1 MPYYITRESQECAGY
16 AVVSVYEDQTELH
29 GCHLT
34 RQAAIDQMVAMSEE
48 EGIEPGGDLDQIEE
62 SVEEDDEEMYASK
75 VVRLSSPVR
84 IISFSGSQV
93 TLDAAGD
100 TPSRTIS
107 GIAVPYN
114 VTATVSDGTQVM
126 FRPGALPVDGKA
138 PKLFMYHDASQPVGL
153 VTGRVD
159 TDEGM
164 LFTAKVSKTAAG
176 DDALEL
182 AKDGV
187 IDSVSVGVNP
197 TEYDMDGDTMVV
209 TAADWMELSLVPIP
223 AFAGATITDVAASA
237 ATIPDAVSST
247 TNPKETAVVE
257 AEKTVEIEAATPT
270 APIPAQPKRNFGMP
284 TAGEYLAAYHIGGD
298 TYRKVNDAFI
308 EAAKSRQTALQAA
321 AGDTLTTDT
330 PGLLPVPVLGPVFDD
345 LNYIRPVVAAVGA
358 RAMPDGGAQ
367 KTFIRPTWTTHPSV
381 AAQSPELN
389 PASATT
395 PVIASNVVTKT
406 TLAGQVTLSVQ
417 DIDFTSP
424 GAMEIILRDL
434 VGQYMLASDNVAA
447 DAITAGATPSGA
459 TWTVTGNQT
468 DPSSLITAL
477 YGAAVNILSATNFL
491 PDHCFVS
498 PNVWELLGRQLDA
511 DKRPVFPYVGAAG
524 LMGVNAMGT
533 GGVTQMNSFN
543 PFGLNLVADRNFA
556 GNTLVVARGTAI
568 EFYEQVKGIMSVEVP
583 STLGRT
589 FSYYGYVATFIA
601 DSTQVQ
607 SIALA

>member
-16 AVVSVYEDQTELH
+16 AVVSVYDDQTELH

-257 AEKTVEIEAATPT
+257 AEKSVEIEAATPT

-389 PASATT
+389 PVSATT

-424 GAMEIILRDL
+424 GAMEIILRDI

-447 DAITAGATPSGA
+447 DAIANGASASGSTWSVTA
-459 TWTVTGNQT
+459 N
-468 DPSSLITAL
+468 DPSSLISAL
-477 YGAAVNILSATNFL
+477 YDAATDILTATNFL
-491 PDHCFVS
+491 PDHLFVS
-498 PNVWELLGRQLDA
+498 PDVWRKLGSQLDV
-511 DKRPVFPYVGAAG
+511 DKRPIFPYAGAAG
-524 LMGVNAMGT
+524 LMGVNGIGQANIT
-533 GGVTQMNSFN
+533 VANTFN

-556 GNTLVVARGTAI
+556 DGSLFVARGTAI

-601 DSTQVQ
+601 DSDQVKY
-607 SIALA
+607 IVVN